1 VESIRNYLRAS
12 RTPSR
17 ATRATD
23 VALALVLRHIGLRT
37 FQTQKPFEDTA
48 ATRNQNAQKAFH
60 DAEGLSQPHNGPVKA
75 LR

>member
-1 VESIRNYLRAS
+1 MARGS
-12 RTPSR
+12 RTGCFGGINPELPAR
-17 ATRATD
+17 KQNP
-23 VALALVLRHIGLRT
+23 VVLRHIGLRT

>member
-1 VESIRNYLRAS
+1 MRPGNSTVSQGARS
-12 RTPSR
+12 
-17 ATRATD
+17 
-23 VALALVLRHIGLRT
+23 VLRHIGLRT

>member
-1 VESIRNYLRAS
+1 MEAGAS
-12 RTPSR
+12 ECP
-17 ATRATD
+17 
-23 VALALVLRHIGLRT
+23 IGLRT

>member
-1 VESIRNYLRAS
+1 VV
-12 RTPSR
+12 
-17 ATRATD
+17 D
-23 VALALVLRHIGLRT
+23 KLAYRQGKRDNRSPGEKRVGLRT